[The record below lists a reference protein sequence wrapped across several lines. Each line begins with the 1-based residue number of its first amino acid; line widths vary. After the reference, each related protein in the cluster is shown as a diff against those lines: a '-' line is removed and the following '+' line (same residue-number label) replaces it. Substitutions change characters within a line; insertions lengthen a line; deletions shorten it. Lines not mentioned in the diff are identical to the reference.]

1 MIAHVTKSAIG
12 WFAFDD
18 KGELI
23 FYQLISPD
31 PVEALGVLTRPIPKS
46 FLRSIKGYESKEDD
60 FARELISERLREYAL
75 SLGFVEKSHELNEF
89 LVKLGMMITKEKS
102 KRYITKDKLIVCASS
117 TLNDL
122 NKQINTFFEHLQEW
136 YGLHY
141 PELKLPNEKYT
152 KMVAQYGLR
161 EHMPGFKSSSG
172 IALNEKDIK
181 IIKQY
186 TSLILDALKLK
197 KGLEEYIT
205 DTVKEVCPNMSSLID
220 PLLAARIL
228 TLAGSLK
235 KLARMSSS
243 TIQLLG
249 AEKALFRHLKNKKRV
264 KPPKYGL
271 IFFDKR
277 VQNAPKH
284 DAGKIART
292 IASKIMMAAKID
304 YYSGRFEPKL
314 KEDLEKELEK
324 IRKR

>member
-1 MIAHVTKSAIG
+1 V
-12 WFAFDD
+12 
-18 KGELI
+18 
-23 FYQLISPD
+23 
-31 PVEALGVLTRPIPKS
+31 
-46 FLRSIKGYESKEDD
+46 
-60 FARELISERLREYAL
+60 
-75 SLGFVEKSHELNEF
+75 
-89 LVKLGMMITKEKS
+89 
-102 KRYITKDKLIVCASS
+102 
-117 TLNDL
+117 
-122 NKQINTFFEHLQEW
+122 
-136 YGLHY
+136 
-141 PELKLPNEKYT
+141 
-152 KMVAQYGLR
+152 
-161 EHMPGFKSSSG
+161 
-172 IALNEKDIK
+172 
-181 IIKQY
+181 
-186 TSLILDALKLK
+186 
-197 KGLEEYIT
+197 
-205 DTVKEVCPNMSSLID
+205 
-220 PLLAARIL
+220 
-228 TLAGSLK
+228 AGSLK